1 MVTQNKSSM
10 PITYGFSRNGY
21 LKRVLVILLGI
32 EFLNIKTIQWNS
44 RHMDSGN
51 VWKNGIKHVAR
62 SPKTHHV
69 IRKSNPFKIL

>member
-1 MVTQNKSSM
+1 MLNEEKKTWGQLLQNSTISMVTQNKSSM

-51 VWKNGIKHVAR
+51 V
-62 SPKTHHV
+62 
-69 IRKSNPFKIL
+69 